1 MRRMSLLSTLLVITS
16 LLAFLV
22 SGGVA
27 AAAAELPVPGV
38 TGYAQISGDV
48 LVELFLSPPI
58 TTPGERITATF
69 VVTNR
74 SQQPVTPLVEI
85 PLPANLEMNLGILP
99 AATSFDLINNHVAW
113 QPVVQP
119 DGGQQTIS
127 LPFRVGAADLNAPER
142 EFHLNLVTEKETLTA
157 AASYW
162 VGLPPTATILV
173 NPMQPAV
180 GQPVQLIAR
189 VDGSGPF
196 VQVWQTGD
204 QRELEAVD
212 PVVVYPVAGQYQVTL
227 HVANPLAATRV
238 TTVIEVIDAPTAAFT
253 PDDPTPAAGQ
263 IIRFTN
269 LSGGAPPLQFLWDF
283 GDGQTSSEREPAHQ
297 YANPGE
303 YRISLT
309 VQNAGSRAAFVWPL
323 TVGVLPQA
331 QLLMPAE
338 AVAGEPVV
346 AQAAGDSTVDAY
358 LWDMGDGHVYEG
370 ASVNHVYWTGGD
382 HYVTVTARSEY
393 GETQVGQW
401 VRVAL
406 DRVHTVF
413 LSLFSYETAPP
424 AAPVVAAA
432 SAANVISI
440 SAERSFEA
448 FEPVQLSPAPLLET
462 ATAPEQLLW
471 YVNEARRLHNLPPLA
486 YVYEMSIAAQRHAE
500 DMAVNQFTG
509 HTGSDGSRPF
519 ERLQQYGFAGDYG
532 GEATAWGVENARQV
546 VEYWVNSPPHR
557 RIILNARAIS
567 LGVGYV
573 VDFASPNV
581 WYWVTEFGQLPDPVV
596 SDDSELP

>member
-1 MRRMSLLSTLLVITS
+1 MRRMRLSSTLLIITS
-16 LLAFLV
+16 LLAFLA
-22 SGGVA
+22 SGGM
-27 AAAAELPVPGV
+27 AAAAELPTPGV
-38 TGYAQISGDV
+38 TGYAQIPGDV

-58 TTPGERITATF
+58 TAPGERITANF

-74 SQQPVTPLVEI
+74 SRQPVTPLVEI
-85 PLPANLEMNLGILP
+85 PLPANLELNLGILP
-99 AATSFDLINNHVAW
+99 AATSFDLINNQITW

-119 DGGQQTIS
+119 DGGQQTMS
-127 LPFRVGAADLNAPER
+127 LPFRVGAADLSAPER
-142 EFHLNLVTEKETLTA
+142 EFRLNLVTAKETLTA

-162 VGLPPTATILV
+162 VGLPPTAAILV

-180 GQPVQLIAR
+180 GQPVQLLAR
-189 VDGSGPF
+189 IEGSGPF

-238 TTVIEVIDAPTAAFT
+238 TAVIDVVEAPTAAFAL
-253 PDDPTPAAGQ
+253 DDPTPAAGQ
-263 IIRFTN
+263 IIHFTN

-297 YANPGE
+297 YATPGE
-303 YRISLT
+303 YKISLT

-331 QLLMPAE
+331 QLLLPAE
-338 AVAGEPVV
+338 AMAGETVV
-346 AQAAGDSTVDAY
+346 GQAAGDSTVDSYA
-358 LWDMGDGHVYEG
+358 WDMGDGHVYEG
-370 ASVNHVYWTGGD
+370 SAVNHVYWTGGD
-382 HYVTVTARSEY
+382 HYVTMTARSEY

-401 VRVAL
+401 IRIAL
-406 DRVHTVF
+406 DRGHTVF
-413 LSLFSYETAPP
+413 LPLLSYETAPSE
-424 AAPVVAAA
+424 AVAVAAA
-432 SAANVISI
+432 SPANVISI
-440 SAERSFEA
+440 SAERSYEP
-448 FEPVQLSPAPLLET
+448 FEPIQLEPAPLLET
-462 ATAPEQLLW
+462 ATAAEQLLW

-519 ERLQQYGFAGDYG
+519 ERLQQYGFDGDYG
-532 GEATAWGVENARQV
+532 GEATAWGLDNARQV
-546 VEYWVNSPPHR
+546 VEFWVNSPPHR
-557 RIILNARAIS
+557 RIILNERAIT

-573 VDFASPNV
+573 LDFASPNV
-581 WYWVTEFGQLPDPVV
+581 WYWVTEFGQTPAPVAL
-596 SDDSELP
+596 DEGE